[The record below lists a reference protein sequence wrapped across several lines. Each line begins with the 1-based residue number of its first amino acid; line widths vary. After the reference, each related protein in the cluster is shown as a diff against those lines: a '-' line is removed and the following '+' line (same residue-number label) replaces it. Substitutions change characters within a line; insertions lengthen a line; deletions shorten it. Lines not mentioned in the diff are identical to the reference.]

1 MMLTYSFTFNQDTRE
16 IVFAGNISSQ
26 QALAILQQIVIQ
38 EAVKANEQ
46 VKADSQAKKKAKK
59 G

>member
-46 VKADSQAKKKAKK
+46 VKADS
-59 G
+59 